1 MERNDKTCVGL
12 DLKIT
17 EEPKAFL
24 AGFEGSKRMN
34 GFKHKVHIPIPQHS
48 FTTNVNNHEN
58 FHARQPSVVTAHLP
72 ECSAHIP

>member
-24 AGFEGSKRMN
+24 AGFKGSKRMD
-34 GFKHKVHIPIPQHS
+34 GFRRKVHILILQHS
-48 FTTNVNNHEN
+48 FTPNVNNHEN
-58 FHARQPSVVTAHLP
+58 FHARQLQ
-72 ECSAHIP
+72 